1 MGMTGPR
8 HLLSLHAGA
17 RQLPA
22 RASRSPWRRSRLSP
36 HSFLSIRVSS
46 FPSPCVRL
54 PQANLRCDVS
64 VYHAHGTH
72 LESAHQLDHFVL
84 HRSSQARAATATFT
98 TFCDSK
104 LRISRGVAR
113 FPSAPTE
120 LRIFARDDADQKE
133 WESWQEEEDA
143 KTEASSAT
151 AWEEADNDDP
161 YEKYFDEMPD

>member
-1 MGMTGPR
+1 MSQYTTRTAHISRVHISWIILCCIDLARRAP
-8 HLLSLHAGA
+8 LLQ
-17 RQLPA
+17 R
-22 RASRSPWRRSRLSP
+22 
-36 HSFLSIRVSS
+36 SS
-46 FPSPCVRL
+46 FPWSLSICPPFAFL
-54 PQANLRCDVS
+54 LQ
-64 VYHAHGTH
+64 
-72 LESAHQLDHFVL
+72 
-84 HRSSQARAATATFT
+84 T